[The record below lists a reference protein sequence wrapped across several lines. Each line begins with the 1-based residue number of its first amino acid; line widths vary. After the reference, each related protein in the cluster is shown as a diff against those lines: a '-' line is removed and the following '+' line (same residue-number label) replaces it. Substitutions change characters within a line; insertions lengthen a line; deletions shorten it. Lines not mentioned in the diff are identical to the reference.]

1 MLLKTWNRGK
11 FNFWIV
17 GISYMR
23 KRDAVMQR
31 FFEAQ
36 GRLKERQAIIELLEG
51 ECFCDVDY
59 RCPLEDVINNFKKGN
74 K

>member
-1 MLLKTWNRGK
+1 MMLLKTWHRGK

-23 KRDAVMQR
+23 KRDAIIQR
-31 FFEAQ
+31 FHELQ
-36 GRLKERQAIIELLEG
+36 GRISERKRILNLLKELSEEKSGITLAGAIALIEG
-51 ECFCDVDY
+51 E
-59 RCPLEDVINNFKKGN
+59 N

>member
-23 KRDAVMQR
+23 RRDAMIQR
-31 FFEAQ
+31 FFELQ
-36 GRLKERQAIIELLEG
+36 GKAKERKRIIELIEN

-59 RCPLEDVINNFKKGN
+59 RCPLEDVVDKLKKGN

>member
-23 KRDAVMQR
+23 KRDAIIQR
-31 FFEAQ
+31 FFETQ
-36 GRLKERQAIIELLEG
+36 GRAKERRAIIELLEN

-59 RCPLEDVINNFKKGN
+59 RCSLEDVVEKLKKGN

>member
-17 GISYMR
+17 GIGYMR
-23 KRDAVMQR
+23 KRDAVIQR
-31 FFEAQ
+31 FFELQ
-36 GRLKERQAIIELLEG
+36 GKTKERRRIIGLLE
-51 ECFCDVDY
+51 EACFCSDKY
-59 RCPLEDVINNFKKGN
+59 RCELENIIDHLKKVS

>member
-23 KRDAVMQR
+23 KRDAMIQR
-31 FFEAQ
+31 FFELQ
-36 GRLKERQAIIELLEG
+36 GKAKERRRIIGLLE
-51 ECFCDVDY
+51 EACFCDTDY
-59 RCPLEDVINNFKKGN
+59 RCELENIIDQLKKVS